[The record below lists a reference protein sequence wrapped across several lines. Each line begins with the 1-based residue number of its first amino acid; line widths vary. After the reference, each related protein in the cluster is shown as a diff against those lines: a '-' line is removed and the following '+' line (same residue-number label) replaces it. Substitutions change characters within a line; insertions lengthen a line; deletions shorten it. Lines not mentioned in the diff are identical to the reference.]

1 MTRPRFDLM
10 RNPKFNYIIMSHT
23 GVRVTEAGASVL
35 GDPTKRLPKARDKH
49 RMGSYFRRQLAD
61 YVEYHRDPWNCAM
74 HVFGIVF
81 LFLAAVLPLS
91 LWSITVFG
99 IQASAATI
107 AVVPVLIYW
116 FLLDFAL
123 GAAILGAAVVMLSAA
138 AVIVSHATTADMWS
152 LTAILIVVGVA
163 SQIVGHRVFER
174 RQPALVDN
182 PTHLLLGP
190 MFVMAKLFIALG
202 FRRDLAIIIQDQ
214 PQGAAS

>member
-1 MTRPRFDLM
+1 
-10 RNPKFNYIIMSHT
+10 
-23 GVRVTEAGASVL
+23 
-35 GDPTKRLPKARDKH
+35 
-49 RMGSYFRRQLAD
+49 
-61 YVEYHRDPWNCAM
+61 M

-99 IQASAATI
+99 FQTSAATI

-123 GAAILGAAVVMLSAA
+123 GAAILGAAIVLVSAA
-138 AVIVSHATTADMWS
+138 AMIVSHVTIITMWS
-152 LTAILIVVGVA
+152 LTAFLIAIGVA
-163 SQIVGHRVFER
+163 SQIIGHRVFEG

-190 MFVMAKLFIALG
+190 MFVMAKLLIALG
-202 FRRDLAIIIQDQ
+202 FRRDLALIIHGH
-214 PQGAAS
+214 PQGVISNSSA

>member
-1 MTRPRFDLM
+1 
-10 RNPKFNYIIMSHT
+10 
-23 GVRVTEAGASVL
+23 
-35 GDPTKRLPKARDKH
+35 
-49 RMGSYFRRQLAD
+49 
-61 YVEYHRDPWNCAM
+61 M

-99 IQASAATI
+99 FETSAATV

-123 GAAILGAAVVMLSAA
+123 GAAILGAAIVLVSAA
-138 AVIVSHATTADMWS
+138 AMIVSHVTIITMWS
-152 LTAILIVVGVA
+152 LTAFLIAIGVA
-163 SQIVGHRVFER
+163 SQIIGHRVFEG

-190 MFVMAKLFIALG
+190 MFVMAKLLIALG
-202 FRRDLAIIIQDQ
+202 FRRDLAIIIHRH
-214 PQGAAS
+214 PQGVISNSSA

>member
-1 MTRPRFDLM
+1 
-10 RNPKFNYIIMSHT
+10 MSHT

-91 LWSITVFG
+91 LWPVTVLG
-99 IQASAATI
+99 IQTSAA
-107 AVVPVLIYW
+107 AVAVTPVLVYW

-123 GAAILGAAVVMLSAA
+123 GAGILAAAVVLLSTA
-138 AVIVSHATTADMWS
+138 AVIAGHTTTAGLWS
-152 LTAILIVVGVA
+152 LTVILIVIGVA
-163 SQIVGHRVFER
+163 SQIIGHRVFEG

-182 PTHLLLGP
+182 PAHLLLGP

-202 FRRDLAIIIQDQ
+202 FRRDLAIIIQDH

>member
-10 RNPKFNYIIMSHT
+10 KNPKFNYIIMSHT

-91 LWSITVFG
+91 LWPVTVLG
-99 IQASAATI
+99 IQTSAA
-107 AVVPVLIYW
+107 AVAVTPVLVYW

-123 GAAILGAAVVMLSAA
+123 GAGILAAAVVLLSTA
-138 AVIVSHATTADMWS
+138 AVIAGHTTTAGLWS
-152 LTAILIVVGVA
+152 LTVILIVIGVA
-163 SQIVGHRVFER
+163 SQIIGHRVFEG

-182 PTHLLLGP
+182 PAHLLLGP

-202 FRRDLAIIIQDQ
+202 FRRDLAIIIQDH

>member
-1 MTRPRFDLM
+1 
-10 RNPKFNYIIMSHT
+10 
-23 GVRVTEAGASVL
+23 
-35 GDPTKRLPKARDKH
+35 
-49 RMGSYFRRQLAD
+49 
-61 YVEYHRDPWNCAM
+61 M
-74 HVFGIVF
+74 HVCGIVF

-99 IQASAATI
+99 IQTSAATI

-123 GAAILGAAVVMLSAA
+123 GAAILGAAIVLVSAA
-138 AVIVSHATTADMWS
+138 AMIVSHVTIITMWS
-152 LTAILIVVGVA
+152 LTAFLIAIGVA
-163 SQIVGHRVFER
+163 SQIIGHRVFEG

-202 FRRDLAIIIQDQ
+202 FRRDLAIIIEGH

>member
-81 LFLAAVLPLS
+81 LFLAAILPLS
-91 LWSITVFG
+91 LWPVTVLG
-99 IQASAATI
+99 IQTSAA
-107 AVVPVLIYW
+107 AVAVTPVLVYW

-123 GAAILGAAVVMLSAA
+123 GAGILTAAVVLLSAA
-138 AVIVSHATTADMWS
+138 AVIVGHTTTAGLWS
-152 LTAILIVVGVA
+152 LTAILIVIGVA
-163 SQIVGHRVFER
+163 SQIIGHRVFEG

-182 PTHLLLGP
+182 PAHLLLGP

>member
-1 MTRPRFDLM
+1 M

-91 LWSITVFG
+91 LWPVTVLG
-99 IQASAATI
+99 IQTSAA
-107 AVVPVLIYW
+107 AVAVTPVLVYW

-123 GAAILGAAVVMLSAA
+123 GAGILTAAVVLLSAA
-138 AVIVSHATTADMWS
+138 AVIVGHTTTAGLWS
-152 LTAILIVVGVA
+152 LTAILIVIGVA
-163 SQIVGHRVFER
+163 SQIIGHRVFEG

-182 PTHLLLGP
+182 PAHLLLGP